1 MSFYSVPQFYFELWY
16 LNQEKK
22 IRLNQGKIRYNLEV
36 YILTY
41 MLEKCSM
48 KEKTKE
54 NQVEEKEN
62 IIKI

>member
-1 MSFYSVPQFYFELWY
+1 MILKSR
-16 LNQEKK
+16 KK

-41 MLEKCSM
+41 MLEKCM
-48 KEKTKE
+48 KEKKTKE

>member
-1 MSFYSVPQFYFELWY
+1 MIQLKSSRK
-16 LNQEKK
+16 NQ
-22 IRLNQGKIRYNLEV
+22 IHLREV

>member
-1 MSFYSVPQFYFELWY
+1 
-16 LNQEKK
+16 
-22 IRLNQGKIRYNLEV
+22 
-36 YILTY
+36 